1 MFKQRKYKMTKDA
14 DKILLLDAKLV
25 NAPWG
30 SKNTT
35 LGGYLSSN
43 RSTCIS
49 TGQTN
54 QNNQTN
60 QTNYTLNQTFYKL
73 AF

>member
-1 MFKQRKYKMTKDA
+1 MTKDA

-35 LGGYLSSN
+35 LGVIFS
-43 RSTCIS
+43 IK
-49 TGQTN
+49 QE
-54 QNNQTN
+54 
-60 QTNYTLNQTFYKL
+60 
-73 AF
+73 